1 MMDIFFE
8 AFFGLVPEGKYKN
21 LGITLI
27 IFYFAL
33 WKLLKFLKREGYPPY
48 IRASIFLST
57 HAILIVSLNL
67 ICFEKTKVYIMAVII
82 LMLSCG
88 LFLNKLLRNIVVFKK
103 IKLYSSKGNLQHSF
117 IKAWEKLSILS
128 EKSLTP
134 KQLTKYRRIKIFLL
148 IKLGNLSAVDNLL
161 EFFKSNKPLYHLCQY
176 MKYYIIGD
184 INRAS
189 DEIKLADE
197 ACNSD
202 TSPDLYFQV
211 LINRAVDYN
220 NRGKYNLAEERL
232 ARARQI
238 HLEKNIDNKE
248 VIHIFYHN
256 LILSKLYMENDSWK
270 DSLEE
275 FKSEINMSDSHDY
288 ISYIN
293 IKLEIL
299 RQLNVSREEVG
310 KFIDGVFYNVKN
322 LKFPDSNKMYFMA
335 SMAGVTW
342 SARTNPFNFIN
353 ELEADL
359 DGIDGLEMPG
369 KYNLYKDLKLLF
381 LDLQGIGMERYYK
394 FEKKIYDYMSNQASN
409 DLESYLIAL
418 PKEAILDRA
427 FCYLELAGLHK
438 DAEDYRLETVLMY
451 LKNTIDLYDEN
462 FLDLDGQICRLNIVD
477 ELCDPRNLNEDYKFS
492 DSEQVVS
499 YLEEV
504 EGFLPLLKKHAVL
517 AEFYLRL
524 GFYYLILD
532 NYQKTLLYYNKFEE
546 LNISLN
552 HFAPWIH
559 NYYMITSLSVRALYL
574 LDAIK
579 GITTSKKLNAYDLDL
594 QAWFKDFPNNDGEI
608 ISIILGKFL
617 GYHDKVFL
625 KRKTWFNPNSSENG
639 GLERHT
645 WLWIE
650 ELQINID
657 LVYSQF
663 KEDSYKH
670 IIFFP
675 KDRHPLESVTSEK
688 LYVDMFSSGIR
699 VNGIELAWMSE
710 DDLSDDETKLYK
722 RIHFLIMASIS
733 DSCPDIERIRK
744 IYKDQIVKINH

>member
-1 MMDIFFE
+1 MDIFFE
-8 AFFGLVPEGKYKN
+8 AFLELVPEGKYKS
-21 LGITLI
+21 LGIILI
-27 IFYFAL
+27 FFYFAL
-33 WKLLKFLKREGYPPY
+33 WQLLKFLKEKGYPSY
-48 IRASIFLST
+48 IRTSIVLST

-67 ICFEKTKVYIMAVII
+67 IYFEETKVYIMALII
-82 LMLSCG
+82 FVLSCG
-88 LFLNKLLRNIVVFKK
+88 LFFSKFLKNIFVFKK
-103 IKLYSSKGNLQHSF
+103 IRLYSSERNHQYSL

-128 EKSLTP
+128 EKTLTP
-134 KQLTKYRRIKIFLL
+134 KQLTKYRRLKILLL

-161 EFFKSNKPLYHLCQY
+161 KFFKDNKPFYHYCQF
-176 MKYYIIGD
+176 MKYYIMGY
-184 INRAS
+184 INRAH

-202 TSPDLYFQV
+202 TSLDLYFQI
-211 LINRAVDYN
+211 LINRAVGYN

-232 ARARQI
+232 VRARQI
-238 HLEKNIDNKE
+238 YLEKNIDNKE

-256 LILSKLYMENDSWK
+256 LILNKLYMENDSWK

-275 FKSEINMSDSHDY
+275 FKSEINMSDPHDY

-299 RQLNVSREEVG
+299 RQLNVNREEVE

-322 LKFPDSNKMYFMA
+322 LKFPDSNKKYFMS
-335 SMAGVTW
+335 SMARVTW
-342 SARTNPFNFIN
+342 SARTNPFKFIH

-369 KYNLYKDLKLLF
+369 KYNLYKNLQLLF
-381 LDLQGIGMERYYK
+381 LDLHGKGMGNYYK
-394 FEKKIYDYMSNQASN
+394 FEKKIYDYMSKQASS
-409 DLESYLIAL
+409 DLGNYLIAL

-438 DAEDYRLETVLMY
+438 EIEDYKLETVLMY
-451 LKNTIDLYDEN
+451 LENTIDLYDEN
-462 FLDLDGQICRLNIVD
+462 FLDLEGQICRLNIVD
-477 ELCDPRNLNEDYKFS
+477 ELCDPRNLNEDYKFL
-492 DSEQVVS
+492 DSQQVVS

-504 EGFLPLLKKHAVL
+504 EEFLPLLEKHAVL

-532 NYQKTLLYYNKFEE
+532 NYEKNLFYYKKFEE

-552 HFAPWIH
+552 HFAPCIH

-574 LDAIK
+574 LDAIER
-579 GITTSKKLNAYDLDL
+579 IATSKKLNAYDLDL
-594 QAWFKDFPNNDGEI
+594 QAWFRNFPNNDGEI
-608 ISIILGKFL
+608 ISILLGKFL

-625 KRKTWFNPNSSENG
+625 KRKTWFNPNNPKNG
-639 GLERHT
+639 ELERHT

-650 ELQINID
+650 EFQLNID

-663 KEDSYKH
+663 KGDSYKN
-670 IIFFP
+670 IIFFI
-675 KDRHPLESVTSEK
+675 KDRHPLEAVTSEK
-688 LYVDMFSSGIR
+688 LYVDMYSSGIR
-699 VNGIELAWMSE
+699 VKGIELGWKSE
-710 DDLSDDETKLYK
+710 DDLSDDKIKLYK
-722 RIHFLIMASIS
+722 GILSLIMVSIS
-733 DSCPDIERIRK
+733 DSCPDVERIRE
-744 IYKDQIVKINH
+744 IYKDRIVKINH